1 MTDLEFFRKSAE
13 ECRRLAARA
22 RTETARR
29 ELLLWARE
37 FEAVAAGR
45 DPLPFA
51 GAEVQD
57 ASD

>member
-13 ECRRLAARA
+13 QCRQLAARA